1 MAQDSQVSKAGEA
14 ARKPGKA
21 MANSRADDYVQV
33 LGVTKDFDNFRAVDN
48 ATFNIRKGEIF
59 ALLGASGC
67 GKSTLLRVLAGFE
80 TPTSG
85 RILLDGQD
93 IGNLPPYRRP
103 INMMFQSYALFPH
116 MSVEKNIA
124 FGLKQDRIPK
134 AEIADRV
141 AQLLKLVRMTEYA
154 RRKPHQLSGGQQQR
168 VALAR
173 SLAKGPKLLLLDEPM
188 GALDKK
194 LRGQMQLEVVDI
206 IERLGV
212 TCVMV
217 THDQDEA
224 MTMANRIAVMEKGV
238 IRQIGQPDDIYEQPA
253 CRFTAEFIGSVNI
266 FDGRITEDFPDYVV
280 IQADALAT
288 PIYVGHGITG
298 FEDMTCA
305 VAIRPEKM
313 SLSKSEPDQEYN
325 KARGVIQDIAYFGSH
340 SAYYVRLPS
349 GFVVRTIL
357 LNAERWAGERFTWN
371 DEVWV
376 SWGEN
381 SGVVLTS

>member
-1 MAQDSQVSKAGEA
+1 MPADKSATPPAAAGKS
-14 ARKPGKA
+14 ARDE
-21 MANSRADDYVQV
+21 NYVQV
-33 LGVTKDFDNFRAVDN
+33 EAITKDFDNFRAVDS
-48 ATFNIRKGEIF
+48 ATFSIHKGEIF

-85 RILLDGQD
+85 RVILDGQD
-93 IGNLPPYRRP
+93 LSGIPPHRRP

-124 FGLKQDRIPK
+124 FGLKQDGIAR

-141 AQLLKLVRMTEYA
+141 AELLKLVRMTEYA

-224 MTMANRIAVMEKGV
+224 MTMAGRIAVMETGC
-238 IRQIGQPDDIYEQPA
+238 IRQIGAPGDIYEQPS

-266 FDGRITEDFPDYVV
+266 FDGRITGDYPEYAV
-280 IQADALAT
+280 IQADALET

-298 FEDMTCA
+298 FEEMRVA

-313 SLSKSEPDQEYN
+313 TLSKDEPEQTYN
-325 KARGVIQDIAYFGSH
+325 KTRGVIRDIAYFGSH
-340 SAYYVRLPS
+340 SAYYVCLPS
-349 GFVVRTIL
+349 GQVVRTIL
-357 LNAERWAGERFTWN
+357 LNAERWAAERFTWN

-381 SGVVLTS
+381 SSVVLSS